1 MLTNENDIPDNV
13 SNASIDDLDSI
24 EDDDLWAVF
33 DNCIEAQNT
42 SANEVCKSC
51 ESANLLFDS
60 NRYMYVCGDCGME
73 ASRVY
78 DTKPEWGNEDGNDA
92 QKYNM
97 ITNDFCPRA
106 TMTTVIKNGPKSLS
120 IYHMWHN
127 GLSYKNRALLEVLK
141 NIEINMRKYKITK
154 NIIESAK
161 HYYKRITDLKHS
173 NGSNIIIRGINRRTL
188 IAACAYY
195 ATRNNNEPRTP
206 EEIADIF
213 CLDVKKINEGIR
225 KYREMTNYEIEHDEF
240 KMMYPEHYILRL
252 GKKMNLKQAYVNL
265 AIKISKNIQRIGISS
280 NHKETSV
287 AICSIYAV
295 IEMYGL
301 PITKRQL
308 AQEYGVS
315 EVTINKTYSEI
326 KKFGRILSS
335 NSATDKVLEKMN
347 AKTQEEHED
356 MQPEEPV
363 AKRRGRPP
371 KKITQ

>member
-1 MLTNENDIPDNV
+1 MLANESNIPDNA
-13 SNASIDDLDSI
+13 SNASIDDLDCI

-33 DNCIEAQNT
+33 DNCIETQEVSQNDT
-42 SANEVCKSC
+42 CKSC
-51 ESANLLFDS
+51 GTTNMLFDS
-60 NRYMYVCGDCGME
+60 VRYMYVCGDCGME
-73 ASRVY
+73 ASSRVY
-78 DTKPEWGNEDGNDA
+78 DTKPEWAGDDGNDS

-127 GLSYKNRALLEVLK
+127 GLSYRNRALLEVLK

-161 HYYKRITDLKHS
+161 HFYKRITDIKHT
-173 NGSNIIIRGINRRTL
+173 NGSNIIIRGLNRRTL

-195 ATRNNNEPRTP
+195 ATRTNNEPRTP
-206 EEIADIF
+206 DEIADIF

-225 KYREMTNYEIEHDEF
+225 KYREMTNYEVEHDEF

-252 GKKMNLKQAYVNL
+252 GKKMGLKQAYVNL
-265 AIKISKNIQRIGISS
+265 AVKISKNIQRLGISS

-308 AQEYGVS
+308 AHEYGVS

-326 KKFGRILSS
+326 KKFGKILMS
-335 NSATDKVLEKMN
+335 NNATDKVLEKMN
-347 AKTQEEHED
+347 EKTQEEPEA
-356 MQPEEPV
+356 QPEEPII
-363 AKRRGRPP
+363 KRRGRPP
-371 KKITQ
+371 KKAV